1 MPYILHDSQLT
12 TAQRNVVELRM
23 NQDHVIVGPPGSGKT
38 QVLLHRARWLAK
50 THNVHHEQFRI
61 FVYTNVL
68 SNFIRQSLHVLD
80 IPESSVQT
88 FDHWCGDYWDAHRLG
103 ARPTL
108 ADGKQDYPETR
119 VRVLSHLRGHPPSAA
134 SLLRFAVVDE
144 GQDLDETC
152 YEILKLAAS
161 HLTVVADSR
170 QQLYEGGSDAARI
183 CSALRMQ
190 GQSMGLLSGYR
201 NSPGIGKLASYF
213 GQRFE
218 ASNHQ
223 VDRETPTYRVA
234 SDWEDEIRS
243 LAGILRER
251 RLMNQKCA
259 VIVPT
264 KRDAYSIRNK
274 LQALG
279 VEIEAAMPASSGG
292 EVVDFESTVPK
303 ISTYHSAKGLTFDSV
318 LLPKLVLGNWKNFGP
333 NLRKRM
339 LLVGITRATQWVY
352 LSSVKGYEMEE
363 TSILQQA
370 SANGDLYLKSGNA
383 EQSTA
388 TINVPKPDNRKID
401 FL

>member
-12 TAQRNVVELRM
+12 TVQRNVVELRM

-50 THNVHHEQFRI
+50 THGVDPSRFRI

-68 SNFIRQSLHVLD
+68 SNFIRQALHVLD

-88 FDHWCGDYWDAHRLG
+88 FDHWSGDYWEANRMG
-103 ARPTL
+103 PKPKL
-108 ADGKQDYPETR
+108 AEGKQDYPETR
-119 VRVLSHLRGHPPSAA
+119 QRVLNNLRSHPPIGGP
-134 SLLRFAVVDE
+134 LLQFAVVDE

-152 YEILKLAAS
+152 YEILKLVAG

-170 QQLYEGGSDAARI
+170 QQLYETGSDVARI
-183 CSALRMQ
+183 CAALRMQ

-201 NSPGIGKLASYF
+201 NSPGIGKIASYF
-213 GQRFE
+213 GQSFE

-223 VDRETPTYRVA
+223 VDRETPTYSVA
-234 SDWEDEIRS
+234 NDWDDEIK
-243 LAGILRER
+243 AIAEVLRER
-251 RLMNQKCA
+251 RMMGQKCG

-264 KRDAYSIRNK
+264 KRDAFSIRNK

-279 VEIEAAMPASSGG
+279 VEIEAAMPAATGG
-292 EVVDFESTVPK
+292 ESVDFESTVPK

-318 LLPKLVLGNWKNFGP
+318 LLPKLVRTNWKNFSSH
-333 NLRKRM
+333 LRKNM

-352 LSSVKGYEMEE
+352 FSSVKGYEMEE
-363 TSILQQA
+363 IAILLQA
-370 SANGDLYLKSGNA
+370 AANGDIFVKTTEGVP
-383 EQSTA
+383 QSVTPSA
-388 TINVPKPDNRKID
+388 QKPNDDGID

>member
-1 MPYILHDSQLT
+1 LARTHG
-12 TAQRNVVELRM
+12 V
-23 NQDHVIVGPPGSGKT
+23 DHT
-38 QVLLHRARWLAK
+38 R
-50 THNVHHEQFRI
+50 FRI

-68 SNFIRQSLHVLD
+68 SNFIRQALHVLD

-88 FDHWCGDYWDAHRLG
+88 FDHWCADYWDAHRLG

-108 ADGKQDYPETR
+108 ADGKQDYAETR
-119 VRVLSHLRGHPPSAA
+119 VRILAHLRSRPPTGGF
-134 SLLRFAVVDE
+134 LLQFAVVDE
-144 GQDLDETC
+144 GQDLDGTC
-152 YEILKLAAS
+152 YEILKLVAS

-170 QQLYEGGSDAARI
+170 QQLYEGGSDVARI
-183 CSALRMQ
+183 CSILRMQ

-213 GQRFE
+213 GQSFE

-234 SDWEDEIRS
+234 SDWEDEIKS
-243 LAGILRER
+243 IAEVLRER
-251 RLMNQKCA
+251 RMMNQKCG

-264 KRDAYSIRNK
+264 KRDAYSLRNK

-318 LLPKLVLGNWKNFGP
+318 LLPKLVRNNWKNFSP
-333 NLRKRM
+333 HLRKNM

-352 LSSVKGYEMEE
+352 FSSVKGYEMEE
-363 TSILQQA
+363 IAILLQA
-370 SANGDLYLKSGNA
+370 SANGDLFAKTGSG
-383 EQSTA
+383 
-388 TINVPKPDNRKID
+388 VPQTPTTSLPAPRDNRID